1 MPDISL
7 TTVVLLCLAALAA
20 GWIDAV
26 VGGGGLLLLP
36 ALLLGLPS
44 GTPAAHALG
53 TNKAVA
59 IVGTT
64 GAAVTYAR
72 KAPVDVRTAVRIG
85 LAALAG
91 SSGGA
96 FFAAG
101 MSTEVLKPV
110 IMVVLLAVA
119 AFVILRPAFGPAA
132 PQRTG
137 HPPPDPRSEPARR
150 SRHRLHGPV
159 APTGSWTT
167 SGPTTTWSPTWWTS
181 PRPTCPRP
189 SPRPRKRP
197 PRWRRSPRNW
207 RTPTRSS
214 CSPPSTTTRS
224 RRVEERHRLALHR
237 VAGPIGLVS
246 YGGLAGGLRAAEHLR
261 QVFAELHA
269 VTVRDTVSFHN
280 AGASFDDGGRLRDPA
295 GPDAA
300 AKTMLDQLV
309 WWGRALRE
317 ARERRP
323 YDGA

>member
-7 TTVVLLCLAALAA
+7 TAVVLLCLAALAA

-36 ALLLGLPS
+36 ALLLGLPA

-96 FFAAG
+96 FLAAG

-119 AFVILRPAFGPAA
+119 AFVILRPAFGTTAPA
-132 PQRTG
+132 P
-137 HPPPDPRSEPARR
+137 
-150 SRHRLHGPV
+150 GPV
-159 APTGSWTT
+159 
-167 SGPTTTWSPTWWTS
+167 
-181 PRPTCPRP
+181 
-189 SPRPRKRP
+189 
-197 PRWRRSPRNW
+197 
-207 RTPTRSS
+207 
-214 CSPPSTTTRS
+214 S
-224 RRVEERHRLALHR
+224 RRRTLA
-237 VAGPIGLVS
+237 AI
-246 YGGLAGGLRAAEHLR
+246 GLAGLGIGFYDGLVGPGTGTFLVLALTALLHLD
-261 QVFAELHA
+261 L
-269 VTVRDTVSFHN
+269 VTASATAKIVNCCTN
-280 AGASFDDGGRLRDPA
+280 AGALAMFAWQGAVLWQLAGLMAVFNLAGGTLGAHTALKRGSGFVRVVLLVVVFA
-295 GPDAA
+295 LVANLA
-300 AKTMLDQLV
+300 YDQWL
-309 WWGRALRE
+309 A
-317 ARERRP
+317 
-323 YDGA
+323 